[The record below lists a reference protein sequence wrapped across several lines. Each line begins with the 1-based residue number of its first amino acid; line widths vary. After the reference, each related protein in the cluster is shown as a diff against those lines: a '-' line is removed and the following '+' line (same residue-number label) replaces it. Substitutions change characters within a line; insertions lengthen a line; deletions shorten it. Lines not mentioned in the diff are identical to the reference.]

1 MLARKAKM
9 VIDCTVCECITSKQY
24 DGATQHLHVVQ
35 RFFNTGDD
43 EVAVADETTPA
54 SQFRR
59 CLI

>member
-1 MLARKAKM
+1 M